1 MGNKNLNRHLK
12 SVNYK
17 SFFTCVGPV
26 PDFKLFG
33 DILKDLSLAPTAAHL
48 FENATVNASRNTNK
62 CGEKQFRRFAL
73 QYMGAYFIPK
83 TIHQLSLRGLV
94 LCFFTASLFLNRKNL
109 KSSTIRN
116 YVGHI
121 RPDWEKSGATLTHFD
136 KKIISR
142 ILKGVAAL
150 RPTTA
155 DKRTA
160 FLLPHFEFPET
171 VKNPLS
177 KDQLIFKA
185 AVIFG
190 FLGMFRYSS
199 FGKLSCHSVVLISQN
214 REEFT
219 LETGTYLELEH
230 LIKTKNIFGFY
241 FRFAAKF
248 HHDGRAYYC
257 KLSDLN
263 DPWNKLCPLKILIEL
278 SRNGLL
284 SAKKIFDEKL
294 LTSKSLGA
302 YMQYIAKTR
311 SKFTP
316 HSLRIGGHTFYSIQ
330 NMHGDFV
337 QFLGRRSINRASQL
351 YYRASAA
358 DNISRLRLFFTDIS
372 FLPLFGTGLYGVPN

>member
-1 MGNKNLNRHLK
+1 MFGELLA
-12 SVNYK
+12 
-17 SFFTCVGPV
+17 
-26 PDFKLFG
+26 DF
-33 DILKDLSLAPTAAHL
+33 SLASTAAHL
-48 FENATVNASRNTNK
+48 FENATVLASRNTNK
-62 CGEKQFRRFAL
+62 CGQKQFRRFAL
-73 QYMGAYFIPK
+73 KYMGAYFIPK
-83 TIHQLSLRGLV
+83 NHHQLSLRGLM
-94 LCFFTASLFLNRKNL
+94 LCFFTASLFLNGKNL

-121 RPDWEKSGATLTHFD
+121 RTHWEKAGANLTPFD
-136 KKIISR
+136 KGIISR

-160 FLLPHFEFPET
+160 FLLPHFLLPET
-171 VKNPLS
+171 VKNPMS

-190 FLGMFRYSS
+190 FLGMFRYST
-199 FGKLSCHSVVLISQN
+199 FGKLTCHSVVLISQG
-214 REEFT
+214 REEFP
-219 LETGTYLELEH
+219 LETGAYEELEH
-230 LIKTKNIFGFY
+230 LIKTENISGFY
-241 FRFAAKF
+241 FHFAAKF
-248 HHDGRAYYC
+248 HPDGRAYYC
-257 KLSDLN
+257 KLGDFD
-263 DPWNKLCPLKILIEL
+263 DPWDQLCPLKILIEL

-284 SAKKIFDEKL
+284 NSKKIFDTKI
-294 LTSKSLGA
+294 LTSKTLGA
-302 YMQYIAKTR
+302 YMQYIAKTTTR
-311 SKFTP
+311 FTP

-372 FLPLFGTGLYGVPN
+372 SLPLFGTGLYGVPN